1 MNTEIIR
8 KRKSVRTF
16 NEQEIPEQTMNQVRN
31 FLKEDTGLF
40 EVPVVFKILDA
51 KKDDVSSPVILGAN
65 TYVAGK

>member
-1 MNTEIIR
+1 
-8 KRKSVRTF
+8 
-16 NEQEIPEQTMNQVRN
+16 MNQVRN